1 MGALAGIQ
9 TGAKT
14 VARSAEGLSG
24 PVLARLAGLAGD
36 ELQHHQGKGWSV
48 WAGEPAERGWSGLIQ
63 ADATGGF
70 AVWGDRL
77 RSSGP
82 PPEAP
87 AVLADPLPLVAW
99 CRQGFARY
107 CGALWTPQRLF
118 LWTDDDAGCP
128 LFFNRAPAFASE
140 AKALLGLVPG
150 YAGKVLGADGSR
162 PLPAV
167 GESVFGGVEAVP
179 AAGLVILEP
188 AVSGGDAASGK
199 WRVVEVKRHGPSLP
213 AAQAVDLD
221 AAAEAVAL
229 ALEAAVE
236 RLVGDAR
243 EVAVSLSGGVD
254 SSAVAALAARR
265 VERLHTFTVG
275 SPFGDEFEQAREVAE
290 WLGSEHRE
298 LMMLPEDL
306 ESLLDELLW
315 GLETWDPLTLQI
327 AAPAAYLYRRV
338 GSEHPLF
345 LTGYGADLVFAGAV
359 DTNLEEERLEALI
372 RHQVELTVPTNEMAP
387 AFARR
392 SGVVVRYP
400 YWVPEVKDL
409 GLSLRARLK
418 VREGEV
424 KFVLR
429 RAVERFL
436 PPEVAWRRKVG
447 IHQGSSMGALFAE
460 VLGSDSMT
468 GQAQILRRRFLA
480 LFERRIA
487 PVSGVAAV
495 AAEAQFSE
503 DSP

>member
-1 MGALAGIQ
+1 MA
-9 TGAKT
+9 GAKHS
-14 VARSAEGLSG
+14 VGLSG
-24 PVLARLAGLAGD
+24 QALARLAGLAGD
-36 ELQHHQGKGWSV
+36 ELQEHRGAHWKV
-48 WAGEPAERGWSGLIQ
+48 WAGEPAERGWSGLIRG
-63 ADATGGF
+63 DDSRGF

-77 RSSGP
+77 NSSGP
-82 PPEAP
+82 PPEGA
-87 AVLADPLPLVAW
+87 LAAGDPMALIAW
-99 CRQGFARY
+99 CREGFARY
-107 CGALWTPQRLF
+107 CGALWTPERLF

-128 LFFNRAPAFASE
+128 LFFTRSPAFASE
-140 AKALLGLVPG
+140 AKVLLGLVPDSL
-150 YAGKVLGADGSR
+150 AELPGADGGR

-167 GESVFGGVEAVP
+167 GESVFGGIEAVP

-188 AVSGGDAASGK
+188 VADAAASDAATTP
-199 WRVVEVKRHGPSLP
+199 WRVVEVQRHGAPLP
-213 AAQAVDLD
+213 AAEAVDLD
-221 AAAEAVAL
+221 AAAEVVARG
-229 ALEAAVE
+229 LEAAVE

-254 SSAVAALAARR
+254 SSAVAALAAQR

-345 LTGYGADLVFAGAV
+345 VTGYGADLVFAGAV
-359 DTNLEEERLEALI
+359 DTSLEEERLEALI

-400 YWVPEVKDL
+400 YWVPEVKSL

-480 LFERRIA
+480 LFERRMA
-487 PVSGVAAV
+487 PASGAPTV